1 MAATADDLPTYADCV
16 VSINGDRNNIT
27 TSNKKKDRPDNF
39 YGRYQKKLPSSADND
54 GVCGKCCRTAPITL
68 DILLLMFVLTP
79 CSVIFWVVTW
89 EMANRFK
96 YRLYELSV
104 ILSAILFVFFHVAQP
119 VIYKTVRR
127 LYGGKRMFWFYIISR
142 AYLYVFSTSG
152 VIFWTFCWEEGVE
165 KIPGINGHPYVTA
178 FSSLAGFAV
187 LRCMKCLPNISGGIG
202 GASEEKTAEDVFL
215 FPNLCNVQW
224 KKNKFLYLLD
234 SVFSVMIVGIL
245 VILVWRGTWC
255 LLDTYIYPDDSV
267 RSGLI
272 SLVLGYGIVFIT
284 FLLQPVMK
292 VLIKKYHHW
301 RRLVIIDIY
310 VVISFCGTINI
321 WRGMWAVYDEYC
333 DLDNLLNSCLVHFA
347 SFFILV
353 LFNSSNTLLVR
364 GVYIDAEENAEEC
377 IEFPCYYF
385 RLMFQERQKKN
396 ALKNLNLEHQKDTLL
411 QNNAAT
417 NATAAIAMKMKES
430 SDTTET
436 SPSTNGNVK
445 ANSDPKTFEVE
456 NKLMINNRNIG
467 QFQYRLENG
476 AGN

>member
-215 FPNLCNVQW
+215 FPNLCNVQVY
-224 KKNKFLYLLD
+224 KTSSLFTFFLFRTTNLHRSFCL
-234 SVFSVMIVGIL
+234 SFLAFS
-245 VILVWRGTWC
+245 TNN
-255 LLDTYIYPDDSV
+255 
-267 RSGLI
+267 LI
-272 SLVLGYGIVFIT
+272 IVF
-284 FLLQPVMK
+284 FFFCFSLLTTTRS
-292 VLIKKYHHW
+292 IKRKIMFII
-301 RRLVIIDIY
+301 RR
-310 VVISFCGTINI
+310 
-321 WRGMWAVYDEYC
+321 
-333 DLDNLLNSCLVHFA
+333 
-347 SFFILV
+347 
-353 LFNSSNTLLVR
+353 NSSSQDFV
-364 GVYIDAEENAEEC
+364 D
-377 IEFPCYYF
+377 
-385 RLMFQERQKKN
+385 
-396 ALKNLNLEHQKDTLL
+396 
-411 QNNAAT
+411 
-417 NATAAIAMKMKES
+417 
-430 SDTTET
+430 
-436 SPSTNGNVK
+436 
-445 ANSDPKTFEVE
+445 
-456 NKLMINNRNIG
+456 
-467 QFQYRLENG
+467 
-476 AGN
+476 